1 MLADVGKCSRSGEPV
16 RQDFLSLFLH
26 ASSAPLAHFTDPSSA
41 FLPRLS
47 LTFLI
52 VWFSVVNVFGFS
64 FHAYTRSPYFLR
76 APPSPSYTLDCL
88 NAFFLILL
96 CSDAKK
102 ARKSKKEW
110 VKVRAHAICF
120 IKWQV
125 FILKFESLRQKV
137 LKSTPVVFTSFL
149 EIPFLLNPESS
160 KDAHCKSIYFGFQ
173 SWIYSFISKTL
184 IKNINISG

>member
-88 NAFFLILL
+88 NAFFFNPFVLRCEKGKKKQKGVGESESTCHLL
-96 CSDAKK
+96 HQMAS
-102 ARKSKKEW
+102 
-110 VKVRAHAICF
+110 VHLKV
-120 IKWQV
+120 
-125 FILKFESLRQKV
+125 
-137 LKSTPVVFTSFL
+137 
-149 EIPFLLNPESS
+149 
-160 KDAHCKSIYFGFQ
+160 
-173 SWIYSFISKTL
+173 
-184 IKNINISG
+184 